1 VSPPSYREVLP
12 APILRRFIECY
23 WFLRADRAAPSD
35 PQPILP
41 DGCMELVFN
50 LGAPFRRCHPD
61 GRSPWS
67 EEQPS
72 RMLVGQMDHHVTV
85 RATGPVDVVG
95 VRFHPTG
102 AHPLFRF
109 PMAELANELVP
120 LEDVVALPERFGSA
134 SSMEDRRRTLD
145 AILSTRFENTATLD
159 SDFERA
165 VGSVV
170 EAEGRVSTDTLAA
183 LMGVGPRQLERRFR
197 ERVGLGPKRFA
208 KVLRF
213 QSVFRRAFLDER
225 PWAELAL
232 DCGYYDQAHFIRDF
246 KSFTGRSP
254 SALFSHENAV
264 TRVFTRR
271 RRKSGLYNTSF

>member
-1 VSPPSYREVLP
+1 MNAASYREVLP
-12 APILRRFIECY
+12 APFLRRFIECY
-23 WFLRADRAAPSD
+23 WFLRADEAASAD

-41 DGCMELVFN
+41 DGCMELVLN

-61 GRSPWS
+61 GRSPAS

-72 RMLVGQMDHHVTV
+72 RMLVGQMDHHVSV

-95 VRFHPTG
+95 VRFHPSG

-109 PMAELANELVP
+109 PMAELTNELAP
-120 LEDVVALPERFGSA
+120 LEDVVSLPERLTSA
-134 SSMEDRRRTLD
+134 SSIKDRRRALD
-145 AILSTRFENTATLD
+145 AILSSRFGNAAPD
-159 SDFERA
+159 PDFERA
-165 VGSVV
+165 VSSVV
-170 EAEGRVSTDTLAA
+170 EAEGRICVDALAA
-183 LMGVGPRQLERRFR
+183 NMGVGPRQLERRFR

-246 KSFTGRSP
+246 KSFTGKSP
-254 SALFSHENAV
+254 SALFSRENAL
-264 TRVFTRR
+264 TRVFTRG
-271 RRKSGLYNTSF
+271 RRKSGLYNTSS